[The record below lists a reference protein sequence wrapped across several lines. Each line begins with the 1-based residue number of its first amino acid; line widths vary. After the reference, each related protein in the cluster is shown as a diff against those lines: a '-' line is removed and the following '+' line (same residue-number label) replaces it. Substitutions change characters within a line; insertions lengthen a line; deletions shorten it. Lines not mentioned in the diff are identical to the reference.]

1 MQLKSRASSKALG
14 FENTRKPRLLTLF
27 MKSTGANMNEDMYL
41 GMETESISAD
51 PVIVEHIAQN
61 IVAAIKECLI
71 PNVTTQAD
79 ILSAAFTVL
88 NRILRDMQSSGE
100 PEELQANAKELSRV
114 LTSMLL
120 EFGDC
125 GTLN

>member
-1 MQLKSRASSKALG
+1 
-14 FENTRKPRLLTLF
+14 
-27 MKSTGANMNEDMYL
+27 MNEDMYL